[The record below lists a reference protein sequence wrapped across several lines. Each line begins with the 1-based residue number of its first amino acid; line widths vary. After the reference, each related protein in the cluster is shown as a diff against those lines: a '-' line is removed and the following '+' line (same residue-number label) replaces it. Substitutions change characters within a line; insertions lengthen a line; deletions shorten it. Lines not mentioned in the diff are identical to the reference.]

1 MITFAT
7 RIPPNNT
14 QAIMEAVRS
23 GPVPCGIHAE
33 GLSAYKTGIVTDP
46 DGGKT
51 SDDQFV
57 RI

>member
-1 MITFAT
+1 
-7 RIPPNNT
+7 
-14 QAIMEAVRS
+14 MEAVRS